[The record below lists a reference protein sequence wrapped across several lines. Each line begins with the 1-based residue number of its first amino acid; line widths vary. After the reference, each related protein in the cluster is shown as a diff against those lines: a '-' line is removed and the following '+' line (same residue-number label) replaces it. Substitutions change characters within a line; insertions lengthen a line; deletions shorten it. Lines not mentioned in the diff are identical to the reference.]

1 MGKVEKFVKKKEA
14 EKHINTAE
22 FIEALL
28 WYIQASEQLDQE
40 WAKSKSDLNEAFNER
55 IKEIREAKK

>member
-14 EKHINTAE
+14 EKHISTAE